1 MTHAG
6 LAPSN
11 SFILAAMVS
20 EVEVQARVGGT
31 RATVGVA

>member
-1 MTHAG
+1 
-6 LAPSN
+6 
-11 SFILAAMVS
+11 LAAMVS